1 MAIPGKLN
9 IFLAVLAYVVA
20 IFFLWLASHSP
31 MVILLC
37 SAIGFSFIANTIF
50 SLLHES
56 VHGIFHKDLTKNN
69 LFGCI
74 SAAFFPTG
82 FTFQKI
88 CHLGHHRRN
97 RTDAEMFDYY
107 YSHDNKFIKFYRLYG
122 LLTGFY
128 WLVIPMGCLL
138 YLFFKNFYKN
148 KFFKAKIIK
157 PLGFEP
163 MVNDFIEYPE
173 EKIRLEIVFT
183 IIFQISLF
191 HVLDISILG
200 SLTCYIAFAINW
212 CALQYTDHAW
222 SKRDIKNGAW
232 NLKINK
238 TIQYVFLNYHL
249 HLAHHQNPKVSWLH
263 LPNFVDFSLNRPSF
277 WKIYL
282 SLWKGPKLTSEPP
295 PGEMDAALER
305 QLFE

>member
-1 MAIPGKLN
+1 MTK
-9 IFLAVLAYVVA
+9 
-20 IFFLWLASHSP
+20 
-31 MVILLC
+31 
-37 SAIGFSFIANTIF
+37 SFIQISDSHIDDDNLVMGVDSQANLNNI
-50 SLLHES
+50 
-56 VHGIFHKDLTKNN
+56 VGDILTKSYDALLVSGDLAHNGT
-69 LFGCI
+69 LD
-74 SAAFFPTG
+74 SY
-82 FTFQKI
+82 
-88 CHLGHHRRN
+88 
-97 RTDAEMFDYY
+97 RTL
-107 YSHDNKFIKFYRLYG
+107 N
-122 LLTGFY
+122 
-128 WLVIPMGCLL
+128 
-138 YLFFKNFYKN
+138 
-148 KFFKAKIIK
+148 KIIK

-200 SLTCYIAFAINW
+200 WLTCYIAFAINW